1 MNRIKTIIVDDEA
14 EAREGVEMLLQ
25 QDPSIEV
32 VAACSNGLQALE
44 AIRSHQPDLLL
55 LDIQM
60 PQVNG
65 FELLNSLSEEE
76 RPVVIFITAY
86 DDYTL
91 KAFEVHAV
99 DYLLKP
105 FTDQR
110 FFVALQ
116 HAKQHIEH
124 KRLKAANQQL
134 SQLLATQQQ
143 KGIGEEGKLIKES
156 RKLINNRL
164 IIKADGRV
172 HLVPL
177 EKIIWVEAYDYYVKI
192 HVKDH
197 TFVVRDSMKSMEETL
212 PAPQFLRIHKSSI
225 INISHIREIN
235 PNPQGE
241 YEVTLAGN
249 ELLKVSRNYKDRLKG
264 LIG

>member
-1 MNRIKTIIVDDEA
+1 MNIKTIVVDDEA
-14 EAREGVEMLLQ
+14 EAREGVEILLQ
-25 QDPSIEV
+25 QDPAIEV
-32 VAACSNGLQALE
+32 VAACSNGLQAIE
-44 AIRSHQPDLLL
+44 AIRNHQPDLLL

-65 FELLNSLSEEE
+65 FEVLNSLSEEE

-91 KAFEVHAV
+91 KAFEVHAI

-124 KRLKAANQQL
+124 KKLKAANRQL
-134 SQLLATQQQ
+134 SQLLAIQQQ
-143 KGIGEEGKLIKES
+143 KGTGEEGKLIRES

-164 IIKADGRV
+164 VVKTDGRV

-177 EKIIWVEAYDYYVKI
+177 EKIIWIEAYDYYVKI

-197 TFVVRDSMKSMEETL
+197 TFVVRDSMKHMEEIL
-212 PAPQFLRIHKSSI
+212 PNPQFLRIHKSSI
-225 INISHIREIN
+225 INTSYIMEISSSL
-235 PNPQGE
+235 QGE
-241 YEVTLAGN
+241 YEVTLTGK
-249 ELLKVSRNYKDRLKG
+249 EPLKVSRNYKDKLKEI
-264 LIG
+264 IG